1 MNFVIFDFEV
11 FRYDTLLGCIVID
24 ENDNKQTIQMW
35 NEDDIRSFYALHIDD
50 VWIGHNNKCYD
61 NLILQAYQSKK
72 SFCIRDLVGS
82 HQFKTWDQLPLDPIY
97 QFHKAKNSIDPQN
110 RAAIDVG
117 HLFKNALSS
126 SKLNFSV
133 EKDYVNRYTPL

>member
-1 MNFVIFDFEV
+1 MLFQNLAHKTVYPTSYEVLTDVQKVAIDNFI
-11 FRYDTLLGCIVID
+11 
-24 ENDNKQTIQMW
+24 
-35 NEDDIRSFYALHIDD
+35 
-50 VWIGHNNKCYD
+50 D

-97 QFHKAKNSIDPQN
+97 QFHKAKNSIDPEN

-117 HLFKNALSS
+117 HLFKNALSL